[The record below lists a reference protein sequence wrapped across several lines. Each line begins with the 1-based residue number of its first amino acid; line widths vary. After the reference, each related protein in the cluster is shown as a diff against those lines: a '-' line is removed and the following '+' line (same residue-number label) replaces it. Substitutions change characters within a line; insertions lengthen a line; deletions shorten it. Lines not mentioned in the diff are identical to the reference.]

1 MIDSIDDIKP
11 GPEAA
16 LFDSSNQLQFRR
28 SVHAAVHVTMDPGL
42 FPSSYPSSKD
52 QVFESGLV
60 VFSYHLAPKIDYAV
74 GDDLPTSAS
83 DWTILPKKRPSV
95 LFFFFFSAVGCTE
108 HSAVVIFLPCQRQW
122 GNELIVPRNCTDW
135 SPSVT
140 CVNI

>member
-95 LFFFFFSAVGCTE
+95 LFFFFF
-108 HSAVVIFLPCQRQW
+108 
-122 GNELIVPRNCTDW
+122 PRLDVRSILRWLYFCLV
-135 SPSVT
+135 SVSGEM
-140 CVNI
+140 N